1 MGALFCNQK
10 LEEYHVLLHRH
21 RPVLL
26 AFCVLNLGFAVLATV
41 ENVLVIHALR
51 SSSTLPGNLK
61 KMFLSL
67 AFSDFA
73 VGLLGQ
79 SMLGIITAI
88 MLKTTANGNYDLD
101 FLCPTLITVCY
112 SVIYFLTCVSFFSII
127 AIAVDRLLV
136 IFLHLRYH
144 ELVTSKRVIFTFAS
158 LWMACG
164 VATFIFTQL
173 PNHQIIFVA
182 VIEICG
188 LLVATTAY
196 IYIYRVIRSLTA
208 TVHPQREHQPHDH
221 EQNSNRERKSASSA
235 FLVYIVFLACFLP
248 NFCCIMLLT
257 SNRSKVSFILANHIS
272 GFLVLLN
279 SSLNPVI
286 YCWRYQEIRRIVK
299 NSLKKLLFI
308 R

>member
-73 VGLLGQ
+73 VGFLGQ

-88 MLKTTANGNYDLD
+88 MLKMTANGNYDLD

-196 IYIYRVIRSLTA
+196 IYIYRIIRSLT
-208 TVHPQREHQPHDH
+208 TVHPQREHQLHNH
-221 EQNSNRERKSASSA
+221 EQNRNRERKSASSA

-279 SSLNPVI
+279 SSLNPLI
-286 YCWRYQEIRRIVK
+286 YCWRYREIRQIVK
-299 NSLKKLLFI
+299 NSVKKLIFI

>member
-21 RPVLL
+21 RPVLM

-88 MLKTTANGNYDLD
+88 MLKMTANGNYDLD

-144 ELVTSKRVIFTFAS
+144 ELVTSKRVIFTLAS

-196 IYIYRVIRSLTA
+196 IYIYRVIRSLT
-208 TVHPQREHQPHDH
+208 TVHPQREHQPHNH
-221 EQNSNRERKSASSA
+221 KQNSNRERKSASSA

>member
-1 MGALFCNQK
+1 MVALFCNQK

-21 RPVLL
+21 RPVLM

-88 MLKTTANGNYDLD
+88 MLKMTANGNYDLD

-112 SVIYFLTCVSFFSII
+112 AVIYFLTCVSFFSII
-127 AIAVDRLLV
+127 AITVDRLLV

-144 ELVTSKRVIFTFAS
+144 ELVTSKRVIFTLAS

-196 IYIYRVIRSLTA
+196 IYIYRIIRSLT
-208 TVHPQREHQPHDH
+208 TVHPQREHQLHNH
-221 EQNSNRERKSASSA
+221 EQNRNRERKSASSA

-248 NFCCIMLLT
+248 NFCCIMLMT

>member
-10 LEEYHVLLHRH
+10 LEEYNVLLHRY

-26 AFCVLNLGFAVLATV
+26 AFCVLNLGFAVLATL

-73 VGLLGQ
+73 VGFLGQ

-88 MLKTTANGNYDLD
+88 MLKMTANGNYDLD

-112 SVIYFLTCVSFFSII
+112 SVIYFLTCVSFFTII

-196 IYIYRVIRSLTA
+196 IYIYRVIRSLTTA
-208 TVHPQREHQPHDH
+208 HPQRDHQPHDH

-286 YCWRYQEIRRIVK
+286 YCWRYQEIRQIVK

>member
-196 IYIYRVIRSLTA
+196 IYIYRVIRSLT

-221 EQNSNRERKSASSA
+221 KQNSNRERKSASSA

-279 SSLNPVI
+279 SSLNPLI
-286 YCWRYQEIRRIVK
+286 YCWRYREIRQIVK
-299 NSLKKLLFI
+299 NSLKKLIFI

>member
-88 MLKTTANGNYDLD
+88 MLKMTANGNYDLD

-196 IYIYRVIRSLTA
+196 IYIYRVIRSLTR
-208 TVHPQREHQPHDH
+208 VHPQREHQPHDH
-221 EQNSNRERKSASSA
+221 KQNSNRERKSASSA

-279 SSLNPVI
+279 SSLNPLI
-286 YCWRYQEIRRIVK
+286 YCWRYREIRQIVK
-299 NSLKKLLFI
+299 NSVKKLIFI

>member
-73 VGLLGQ
+73 VGFLGQ

-88 MLKTTANGNYDLD
+88 MLKMTANGNYDLD

-196 IYIYRVIRSLTA
+196 IYIYRVIRSLT

-221 EQNSNRERKSASSA
+221 KQNSNRERKSASSA

-279 SSLNPVI
+279 SSLNPLI
-286 YCWRYQEIRRIVK
+286 YCWRYREIRQIVK
-299 NSLKKLLFI
+299 NSVRKLIFI

>member
-112 SVIYFLTCVSFFSII
+112 SVIYFLTCVSFFTII

-188 LLVATTAY
+188 LLVATAAY
-196 IYIYRVIRSLTA
+196 IYIYRVIRSLT
-208 TVHPQREHQPHDH
+208 TVHPQREHQPRDH
-221 EQNSNRERKSASSA
+221 VQNRNRERKSASSA

-279 SSLNPVI
+279 SSLNPLI
-286 YCWRYQEIRRIVK
+286 YCWRYQEIRQIVK
-299 NSLKKLLFI
+299 TSVKKLIFV

>member
-88 MLKTTANGNYDLD
+88 MLKMTANGNYDLD

-112 SVIYFLTCVSFFSII
+112 SVIYFLTCVSFVSII

-196 IYIYRVIRSLTA
+196 IYIYRVIRSLT

-221 EQNSNRERKSASSA
+221 KQNSNRERKSASSA

-279 SSLNPVI
+279 SSLNPLI
-286 YCWRYQEIRRIVK
+286 YCWRYREIRQIVK
-299 NSLKKLLFI
+299 NSLKKLIFI

>member
-1 MGALFCNQK
+1 MVALFCNQK
-10 LEEYHVLLHRH
+10 LEEYHVLLHGH

-88 MLKTTANGNYDLD
+88 MLKMTANGNYDLD

-112 SVIYFLTCVSFFSII
+112 SVIYFLTCVSFFTII

-158 LWMACG
+158 LWMSCG

-173 PNHQIIFVA
+173 PNHQIILSQ
-182 VIEICG
+182 
-188 LLVATTAY
+188 LL
-196 IYIYRVIRSLTA
+196 
-208 TVHPQREHQPHDH
+208 
-221 EQNSNRERKSASSA
+221 KSADFS
-235 FLVYIVFLACFLP
+235 
-248 NFCCIMLLT
+248 
-257 SNRSKVSFILANHIS
+257 
-272 GFLVLLN
+272 
-279 SSLNPVI
+279 
-286 YCWRYQEIRRIVK
+286 
-299 NSLKKLLFI
+299 
-308 R
+308 

>member
-10 LEEYHVLLHRH
+10 LEEYNVLLHRY

-73 VGLLGQ
+73 VGFLGQ

-88 MLKTTANGNYDLD
+88 MLKMTANGNYDLD

-112 SVIYFLTCVSFFSII
+112 SVIYFFTCVSFFTII

-196 IYIYRVIRSLTA
+196 IYIYRVIRSLT
-208 TVHPQREHQPHDH
+208 TVHPQRDHQPHDH

-286 YCWRYQEIRRIVK
+286 YCWRYQEIRQIVK

>member
-21 RPVLL
+21 RPVLM

-88 MLKTTANGNYDLD
+88 MLKMTANGNYDLD

-127 AIAVDRLLV
+127 AITVDRLLV

-144 ELVTSKRVIFTFAS
+144 ELVTSKRVIFTLAS

-196 IYIYRVIRSLTA
+196 IYIYRVIRSLT
-208 TVHPQREHQPHDH
+208 TVHPQREHQPHNH
-221 EQNSNRERKSASSA
+221 KQNSNRERKSASSA

>member
-88 MLKTTANGNYDLD
+88 MLKMTANGNYDLD

-127 AIAVDRLLV
+127 AITVDRLLV

-196 IYIYRVIRSLTA
+196 IYIYRVIRSLT
-208 TVHPQREHQPHDH
+208 TVHPQREHQPHNH
-221 EQNSNRERKSASSA
+221 KQNSNRERKSASSA

-279 SSLNPVI
+279 SSLNPLI
-286 YCWRYQEIRRIVK
+286 YCWRYREIRQIVK
-299 NSLKKLLFI
+299 NSVKKLIFI

>member
-73 VGLLGQ
+73 VGFLGQ

-88 MLKTTANGNYDLD
+88 MLKMTANGNYDLD

-112 SVIYFLTCVSFFSII
+112 SVIYFLTCVSFFTII

-196 IYIYRVIRSLTA
+196 IYIYRVIRSLT

-221 EQNSNRERKSASSA
+221 KQNSNRERKSASSA

-279 SSLNPVI
+279 SSLNPLI
-286 YCWRYQEIRRIVK
+286 YCWRYREIRQILK
-299 NSLKKLLFI
+299 NSVKKLIFI

>member
-1 MGALFCNQK
+1 MVALFCNQK

-21 RPVLL
+21 RPVLM

-73 VGLLGQ
+73 VGFLGQ

-88 MLKTTANGNYDLD
+88 MLKMTANGNYDLD

-144 ELVTSKRVIFTFAS
+144 ELVTSKRVIFTLAS

-196 IYIYRVIRSLTA
+196 IYIYNVIRSLT
-208 TVHPQREHQPHDH
+208 TVHPQREHQLHNH

-257 SNRSKVSFILANHIS
+257 SNRSTVSFILANHIS

>member
-88 MLKTTANGNYDLD
+88 MLKMTANGNYDLD

-144 ELVTSKRVIFTFAS
+144 ELVTSKRVIFTLAS

-196 IYIYRVIRSLTA
+196 IYIYRIIRSLT
-208 TVHPQREHQPHDH
+208 TVHPQREHQLHNH
-221 EQNSNRERKSASSA
+221 EQNRNRERKSASSA

-257 SNRSKVSFILANHIS
+257 SNRSKVSFILTNHIS

-279 SSLNPVI
+279 SSLNPLI
-286 YCWRYQEIRRIVK
+286 YCWRYREIRQIVK
-299 NSLKKLLFI
+299 NSVKKLIFI

>member
-1 MGALFCNQK
+1 MVALFCNQK

-73 VGLLGQ
+73 VGFLGQ

-88 MLKTTANGNYDLD
+88 MLKMTANGNYDLD

-112 SVIYFLTCVSFFSII
+112 SVIYFLTCVSFFTII

-196 IYIYRVIRSLTA
+196 IYIYRVIRSLT

-221 EQNSNRERKSASSA
+221 KQNSNRERKSASSA

>member
-1 MGALFCNQK
+1 MVALFCNQK

-196 IYIYRVIRSLTA
+196 IYIYRVIRSLT

-221 EQNSNRERKSASSA
+221 KQKSNRERKSASSA

-279 SSLNPVI
+279 SSLNPAI
-286 YCWRYQEIRRIVK
+286 YCWRYQEIRQIVK

>member
-1 MGALFCNQK
+1 MVALFCNQK

-196 IYIYRVIRSLTA
+196 IYIYRVIRSLTR
-208 TVHPQREHQPHDH
+208 VHPQREHQPHDH
-221 EQNSNRERKSASSA
+221 KQNSDRERKSASSA

>member
-1 MGALFCNQK
+1 MVALFCNQK
-10 LEEYHVLLHRH
+10 LEEYHVLLYRH

-26 AFCVLNLGFAVLATV
+26 AFCVLNLGFAVLTTV

-112 SVIYFLTCVSFFSII
+112 SVIYFLTCVSFFTII

-196 IYIYRVIRSLTA
+196 IYIYRVIRSLT
-208 TVHPQREHQPHDH
+208 TVHPQREHQPRDH
-221 EQNSNRERKSASSA
+221 VQNRNRERKSASSA

-279 SSLNPVI
+279 SSLNPLI
-286 YCWRYQEIRRIVK
+286 YCWRYQEIRQIVK

>member
-88 MLKTTANGNYDLD
+88 MLKMTANGNYDLD

-144 ELVTSKRVIFTFAS
+144 ELVTSKRVIFTLAS

-196 IYIYRVIRSLTA
+196 IYIYRVIRSLT
-208 TVHPQREHQPHDH
+208 TVHPQREHQPHNH
-221 EQNSNRERKSASSA
+221 KQNSNRERKSASSA

-279 SSLNPVI
+279 SSLNPLI
-286 YCWRYQEIRRIVK
+286 YCWRYREIRQIVK
-299 NSLKKLLFI
+299 NSVKKLIFI

>member
-73 VGLLGQ
+73 VGFLGQ

-88 MLKTTANGNYDLD
+88 MLKMTANGNYDLD

-112 SVIYFLTCVSFFSII
+112 SVIYFLTCVSFFTII

-196 IYIYRVIRSLTA
+196 IYIYRVIRSLT

-221 EQNSNRERKSASSA
+221 KQNSNRERKSASSA

-279 SSLNPVI
+279 SSLNPLI
-286 YCWRYQEIRRIVK
+286 YCWRYREIRQIVK
-299 NSLKKLLFI
+299 NSVKKLIFI

>member
-1 MGALFCNQK
+1 MVALFCNQK

-73 VGLLGQ
+73 VGFLGQ

-88 MLKTTANGNYDLD
+88 MLKMTANGNYDLD

-196 IYIYRVIRSLTA
+196 IYIYRVIRSLT
-208 TVHPQREHQPHDH
+208 TVHPQREHQPHNH
-221 EQNSNRERKSASSA
+221 KQNSNRERKSASSA

-257 SNRSKVSFILANHIS
+257 SNRSTVSFILANHIS

>member
-1 MGALFCNQK
+1 MVALFCNQK

-88 MLKTTANGNYDLD
+88 MLKMTANGNYDLD

-112 SVIYFLTCVSFFSII
+112 SVIYFLTCVSFFTII

-196 IYIYRVIRSLTA
+196 IYIYRVIRSLT
-208 TVHPQREHQPHDH
+208 TVHPQREHQPHNH
-221 EQNSNRERKSASSA
+221 KQNSNRERKSASSA

-257 SNRSKVSFILANHIS
+257 SNRSTVSFILANHIS

>member
-1 MGALFCNQK
+1 MVALFCNQK
-10 LEEYHVLLHRH
+10 LEEYHVLLYRH

-26 AFCVLNLGFAVLATV
+26 AFCVLNLGFAVLTTV

-112 SVIYFLTCVSFFSII
+112 SVIYFLTCVSFFTII

-196 IYIYRVIRSLTA
+196 IYIYRVIRSLT
-208 TVHPQREHQPHDH
+208 TVHPQREHQPRDH
-221 EQNSNRERKSASSA
+221 VQNRNRERKSASSA

-279 SSLNPVI
+279 SSLNPLI
-286 YCWRYQEIRRIVK
+286 YCWRYQEIRQIVK
-299 NSLKKLLFI
+299 TSVKKLIFV

>member
-73 VGLLGQ
+73 VGFLGQ

-88 MLKTTANGNYDLD
+88 MLKMTANGNYDLD

-112 SVIYFLTCVSFFSII
+112 SVIYFLTCVSFFTII

-196 IYIYRVIRSLTA
+196 IYIYRVIRSLT

-221 EQNSNRERKSASSA
+221 EQNRNRERKSASSA

-286 YCWRYQEIRRIVK
+286 YCWRYQEIRQIVK
-299 NSLKKLLFI
+299 NSLKKLIFI

>member
-1 MGALFCNQK
+1 MVALFCNQK

-127 AIAVDRLLV
+127 AITVDRLLV

-144 ELVTSKRVIFTFAS
+144 ELVTSKRVIFTLAS

-196 IYIYRVIRSLTA
+196 IYIYRVIRSLT
-208 TVHPQREHQPHDH
+208 TVHPQREHQPHNH
-221 EQNSNRERKSASSA
+221 KQNSNRERKSASSA

>member
-21 RPVLL
+21 RPVLM

-73 VGLLGQ
+73 VGFLGQ

-88 MLKTTANGNYDLD
+88 MLKMTANGNYDLD

-196 IYIYRVIRSLTA
+196 IYIYRVIRSLT

-286 YCWRYQEIRRIVK
+286 YCWRYQEIRQIVK
-299 NSLKKLLFI
+299 NSLKKLIFI

>member
-1 MGALFCNQK
+1 MVALFCNQK

-88 MLKTTANGNYDLD
+88 MLKMTANGNYDLD

-144 ELVTSKRVIFTFAS
+144 ELVTSKRVIFTLAS

-196 IYIYRVIRSLTA
+196 IYIYRVIRSLT
-208 TVHPQREHQPHDH
+208 TVHPQREHQPHNH
-221 EQNSNRERKSASSA
+221 KQNSNRERKSASSA

>member
-1 MGALFCNQK
+1 MVALFCNQK

-88 MLKTTANGNYDLD
+88 MLKMTANGNYDLD

-196 IYIYRVIRSLTA
+196 IYIYRVIRSLTR
-208 TVHPQREHQPHDH
+208 VHPQREHQPHDH
-221 EQNSNRERKSASSA
+221 KQNSNRERKSASSA

>member
-1 MGALFCNQK
+1 MVALFCNQK

-88 MLKTTANGNYDLD
+88 MLKMTANGNYDLD

-144 ELVTSKRVIFTFAS
+144 ELVTSKRVIFTLAS

-196 IYIYRVIRSLTA
+196 IYIYRVIRSLT
-208 TVHPQREHQPHDH
+208 TVHPQREHQPHNH
-221 EQNSNRERKSASSA
+221 KQNSNRERKSASSA

-257 SNRSKVSFILANHIS
+257 SNRSTVSFILANHIS

>member
-112 SVIYFLTCVSFFSII
+112 SVIYFLTCVSFFTII

-188 LLVATTAY
+188 LLVATGAY
-196 IYIYRVIRSLTA
+196 IYIYRVIRSLT
-208 TVHPQREHQPHDH
+208 TVHPQREHQLHNH
-221 EQNSNRERKSASSA
+221 EHNRSRERKSASSA

-279 SSLNPVI
+279 SSLNPLI
-286 YCWRYQEIRRIVK
+286 YCWRYQEIRQIVK

>member
-1 MGALFCNQK
+1 MVALFCNQK
-10 LEEYHVLLHRH
+10 LEEYRVLLHRH

-196 IYIYRVIRSLTA
+196 IYIYRVIRSLTR
-208 TVHPQREHQPHDH
+208 VHPQREHQPHDH
-221 EQNSNRERKSASSA
+221 KQNSDRERKSASSA